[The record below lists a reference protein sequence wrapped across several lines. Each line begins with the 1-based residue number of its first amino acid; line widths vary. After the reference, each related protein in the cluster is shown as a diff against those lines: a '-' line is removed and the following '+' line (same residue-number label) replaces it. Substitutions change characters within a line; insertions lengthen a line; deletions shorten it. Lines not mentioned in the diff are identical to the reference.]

1 MICERLQ
8 PHVVPPSPVVR
19 VPEEISGTQFP
30 CFVDAAD
37 GAPLL
42 LDPYTGEPQGHAIPM
57 REAEVA
63 DIYLATKPGV
73 LGAGHRVIYAVITP
87 TGIAMVDTGRKQEGD
102 DTPDLHQTE
111 QRKLYRKLERQRKQ
125 GW

>member
-1 MICERLQ
+1 MTDADNTR
-8 PHVVPPSPVVR
+8 PVVR

-37 GAPLL
+37 SLPEMI
-42 LDPYTGEPQGHAIPM
+42 DPYTGEPQGHAIPVKDI
-57 REAEVA
+57 EIS

-87 TGIAMVDTGRKQEGD
+87 TGIAMVDTGKKKEGD
-102 DTPDLHQTE
+102 QTPDLH
-111 QRKLYRKLERQRKQ
+111 
-125 GW
+125 

>member
-1 MICERLQ
+1 MTDDSR
-8 PHVVPPSPVVR
+8 PVVR

-37 GAPLL
+37 SLPLL
-42 LDPYTGEPQGHAIPM
+42 LDPYTGEPQGHAIPVK
-57 REAEVA
+57 EAEIA
-63 DIYLATKPGV
+63 DIYLASSPGV

-87 TGIAMVDTGRKQEGD
+87 NGIAMVDTGKKQEGD
-102 DTPDLHQTE
+102 NTADLHRTE
-111 QRKLYRKLERQRKQ
+111 QIAMYRRLKRQRKQ